1 MTCSLRGFPGVE
13 YVAPNGRRM
22 PTRPVRETAVP
33 ARTVV
38 LRPGR
43 TASAMLSGS
52 DFGPNG
58 GAVPCPATA
67 GVRVIAP
74 GLVSQVFVQAGVD
87 YCDGG
92 RIFVSAVQPG
102 LRPEP

>member
-13 YVAPNGRRM
+13 SPGRGGYVAP
-22 PTRPVRETAVP
+22 
-33 ARTVV
+33 
-38 LRPGR
+38 
-43 TASAMLSGS
+43 MLPGS

-67 GVRVIAP
+67 GVRVVAP